1 MGGLGGNQFL
11 SRYSALVGGY
21 KIMKFIKGIWYWIET
36 GAMVIVLLVCIIIQ
50 MITGKDILGFN
61 DEDN

>member
-1 MGGLGGNQFL
+1 
-11 SRYSALVGGY
+11 
-21 KIMKFIKGIWYWIET
+21 MKFIKGIWYWIET

-50 MITGKDILGFN
+50 MITGKDMLGFN